1 MESSIKDKYI
11 ILGFV
16 CFAIVLISSIATL
29 VIADSF
35 NQDNFVRWI
44 VFVCCNLLGWLLY
57 FSFQTLI
64 FDTYEIYKIKFGKKE
79 TTVEAIEVQEELSQ
93 NTLEEA
99 TSVPAPTSVPEL
111 VPESFPTKEEAPIQT
126 QPIEL
131 TIAPDLHEKNRA
143 DYVSREQRENEGRIR
158 MVMEYCHYYL
168 PRIADQETVNHI
180 CTEVDK
186 WMEDFDYKPKPVSR
200 PLTKD
205 INNIPLR
212 HFVWNI
218 SERFLYKKYYN
229 GDNRAKFIKALF
241 PKAFADTDLSTIKN
255 FKVEPLKTEIPI
267 DEPENGKPDFH
278 YPEDYVRN

>member
-16 CFAIVLISSIATL
+16 GFAIVLISSIATL

-57 FSFQTLI
+57 LSFQTLI

-79 TTVEAIEVQEELSQ
+79 TIAEAIEVQEELSQ

-99 TSVPAPTSVPEL
+99 TSVPGPTSVPEP
-111 VPESFPTKEEAPIQT
+111 VPESSPTKEETLIQT

-143 DYVSREQRENEGRIR
+143 NYASREQREKEERIR

-168 PRIADQETVNHI
+168 PRS
-180 CTEVDK
+180 
-186 WMEDFDYKPKPVSR
+186 DFVYPCFSTFVESAIITNTPFLPSSANLAKSINSPSIEMFSIFNSITDY
-200 PLTKD
+200 
-205 INNIPLR
+205 
-212 HFVWNI
+212 
-218 SERFLYKKYYN
+218 
-229 GDNRAKFIKALF
+229 
-241 PKAFADTDLSTIKN
+241 
-255 FKVEPLKTEIPI
+255 
-267 DEPENGKPDFH
+267 
-278 YPEDYVRN
+278 

>member
-16 CFAIVLISSIATL
+16 GFAIVLISSIATL

-57 FSFQTLI
+57 LSFQTLI

-79 TTVEAIEVQEELSQ
+79 TIAEAIEVQEELSQ

-99 TSVPAPTSVPEL
+99 TSVLDLHQSLSCTRIIPD
-111 VPESFPTKEEAPIQT
+111 KEETLIQT

-143 DYVSREQRENEGRIR
+143 NYASREQREKEERIR

-186 WMEDFDYKPKPVSR
+186 WMNLNTYTPKPIQR
-200 PLTKD
+200 PFTKD

-218 SERFLYKKYYN
+218 SERFCTRDTTMGITVPSSSKPFSR
-229 GDNRAKFIKALF
+229 NRLLIQTYQ
-241 PKAFADTDLSTIKN
+241 PSRIS
-255 FKVEPLKTEIPI
+255 
-267 DEPENGKPDFH
+267 
-278 YPEDYVRN
+278 R

>member
-143 DYVSREQRENEGRIR
+143 DYVSREQRETKGASAWSWSIAIITCP
-158 MVMEYCHYYL
+158 VL
-168 PRIADQETVNHI
+168 PT
-180 CTEVDK
+180 K
-186 WMEDFDYKPKPVSR
+186 KP
-200 PLTKD
+200 
-205 INNIPLR
+205 
-212 HFVWNI
+212 
-218 SERFLYKKYYN
+218 
-229 GDNRAKFIKALF
+229 
-241 PKAFADTDLSTIKN
+241 
-255 FKVEPLKTEIPI
+255 
-267 DEPENGKPDFH
+267 
-278 YPEDYVRN
+278 

>member
-16 CFAIVLISSIATL
+16 GFAIVLISSIATL

-57 FSFQTLI
+57 LSFQTLI

-79 TTVEAIEVQEELSQ
+79 TIAEAIEVQEELSQ

-99 TSVPAPTSVPEL
+99 TSVPGPTSVPEP
-111 VPESFPTKEEAPIQT
+111 VPESSPTKEETLIQT

-143 DYVSREQRENEGRIR
+143 NYASREQREKEERIR

-186 WMEDFDYKPKPVSR
+186 WMNLLTLIPRSPYKDRLPKTSTTFHSVTSYGISLSVSCTR
-200 PLTKD
+200 DTTMGITVPSSSKPFSRNRLLIQTYQ
-205 INNIPLR
+205 PSR
-212 HFVWNI
+212 I
-218 SERFLYKKYYN
+218 SR
-229 GDNRAKFIKALF
+229 
-241 PKAFADTDLSTIKN
+241 
-255 FKVEPLKTEIPI
+255 
-267 DEPENGKPDFH
+267 
-278 YPEDYVRN
+278 